1 MSLLCFPAV
10 CRAGSLPASVGLLAV
25 LFCRVEPL
33 CDFWGQANLA
43 FLVPL
48 NLWEWESLCLG
59 ESLCWALSP
68 GREQNRPGTQTGE
81 AEFSTMLLS
90 MTSSA

>member
-43 FLVPL
+43 FFGSPKPL
-48 NLWEWESLCLG
+48 GVGVSLLG
-59 ESLCWALSP
+59 RITVLGSEPRQGAEPSRDS
-68 GREQNRPGTQTGE
+68 NRRG
-81 AEFSTMLLS
+81 
-90 MTSSA
+90 